1 MIMIIAFFI
10 LLVLVLLLIIPV
22 KFKISFDYN
31 IFKNRGFLK
40 IKLFN
45 FKMFY
50 YKLKLNKNKIV
61 LSNFKTTKE
70 LNLEINKKNIDYAK
84 ELQNEILKRLYLKE
98 LIVYFNFGLKD
109 KPFPSAI
116 ICSGIETVLSVVS
129 SLIKFQKP
137 TAIINYKVSPYYSK
151 DIFNTDFNLIIS
163 ISITNL
169 IISLLKAKRH
179 INKKERYKI
188 NGNKAKAS
196 N

>member
-98 LIVYFNFGLKD
+98 LIVYFNFDCQLLPCRSNITVTTLWFRRWHIKMDNHWYLKCLT
-109 KPFPSAI
+109 KSN
-116 ICSGIETVLSVVS
+116 TS
-129 SLIKFQKP
+129 SWL
-137 TAIINYKVSPYYSK
+137 
-151 DIFNTDFNLIIS
+151 
-163 ISITNL
+163 
-169 IISLLKAKRH
+169 
-179 INKKERYKI
+179 
-188 NGNKAKAS
+188 
-196 N
+196 